1 MNMSEII
8 RVIDEELIDFSKKDG
23 TVEYVKSLL
32 PEIANT
38 LNCSVGEL
46 EERPFDVQIALAQT
60 YVNVSSADE
69 LTIKVALS
77 QIIELNTQT
86 QTEIDRLK
94 AEKSKENE
102 SNVTSVSRYI
112 SRCRQQKVAY
122 SQISGAITNDKN
134 SLSQIK
140 KKLTNVSFQRERL
153 S

>member
-1 MNMSEII
+1 MSGII
-8 RVIDEELIDFSKKDG
+8 REIDVKLTDFSKKDG
-23 TVEYVKSLL
+23 AVEYVKSLL

-86 QTEIDRLK
+86 QTEIDRLI
-94 AEKSKENE
+94 AERSKENE
-102 SNVTSVSRYI
+102 NNVTSVSRYI
-112 SRCRQQKVAY
+112 SRSRQQQVAY
-122 SQISGAITNDKN
+122 KQISGAITNDKR
-134 SLSQIK
+134 
-140 KKLTNVSFQRERL
+140 SFYEIN
-153 S
+153 

>member
-1 MNMSEII
+1 MSGII
-8 RVIDEELIDFSKKDG
+8 REIDVKLTDFSKKDG
-23 TVEYVKSLL
+23 AVEYVKSLL

-86 QTEIDRLK
+86 QTEIDRLI
-94 AEKSKENE
+94 AERSKENE
-102 SNVTSVSRYI
+102 NNVTSVSRYI
-112 SRCRQQKVAY
+112 SRSRQQQVAY
-122 SQISGAITNDKN
+122 NQISGAITNDKR
-134 SLSQIK
+134 
-140 KKLTNVSFQRERL
+140 SFYEIN
-153 S
+153 